1 MTATPAASSRVSPED
16 RAYLSSVQVIKE
28 LLGHLSRGDLET
40 AVKLYCRCQEDIG
53 YQLIAKAPRDK
64 KLMQNLAKLL
74 FAAKDFEKAAQVC
87 EAMAEYQKAAELYA
101 RCDLYDH
108 AADLYARLENWE
120 MAASMFEKYGDY
132 NRAAEYYGKVN
143 NYERAAICF
152 EKAVNHFLAGKYYFQ
167 LKKYQKS
174 MELLQKISSVDDNY
188 LEAAMM
194 IGNILASNGY
204 LDLAVQKYQNVAQ
217 TVSLAQ
223 GTLGVFYNLGLLLE
237 RQKKFSEARKV
248 WNEIR
253 GVDPAYRDVAPRL
266 AAVEAELA
274 KGVEVVDAGGA
285 EAEALEEVE
294 ELEPMEEV
302 EEVVAMPVRPAAAA
316 APPKAQIVSVM
327 EGFEFLKSTSLFESL
342 SLAEMKAFWNI
353 CANLQLKAGE
363 ILIEQDQPGRA
374 LYILKKGA
382 LMVQRVEG
390 DKVKDLVE
398 LKPGAHVGEMSLV
411 DNAPTSARVK
421 TQEDSELFQITREKF
436 EELLN
441 QNDKIAIKLYQVFI
455 NTLCQRLRQTTAELS
470 ALKKA
475 PA

>member
-1 MTATPAASSRVSPED
+1 MTAPFAASGRAPGEE
-16 RAYLSSVQVIKE
+16 RAYLSSTQVIKE
-28 LLGHLSRGDLET
+28 LLGRLGQGDLET
-40 AVKLYCRCQEDIG
+40 AVKLYSRCQEDIG

-64 KLMQNLAKLL
+64 KLMQNLAKML

-87 EAMAEYQKAAELYA
+87 ETMAEFKKAAELYA

-108 AADLYARLENWE
+108 AADLYAKLEDWE
-120 MAASMFEKYGDY
+120 MAAQMFEKYGDH
-132 NRAAEYYGKVN
+132 NRAAEFYGKVN
-143 NYERAAICF
+143 NFERAAICF

-174 MELLQKISSVDDNY
+174 MELLQKISSADDSY
-188 LEAAMM
+188 LEASMM

-217 TVSLAQ
+217 TVGLSP
-223 GTLGVFYNLGLLLE
+223 GTLGVFYNLVLLLE
-237 RQKKFSEARKV
+237 RQKKFAEAKKV
-248 WNEIR
+248 LEEIR
-253 GVDPAYRDVAPRL
+253 SVDPAYRDAAQRL
-266 AAVEAELA
+266 AAVEAEIA
-274 KGVEVVDAGGA
+274 KGVEVVDAGATGA
-285 EAEALEEVE
+285 E
-294 ELEPMEEV
+294 ELEEIQELEPVEEV
-302 EEVVAMPVRPAAAA
+302 EEVVAMPARPAAAA
-316 APPKAQIVSVM
+316 PPPKAQIVSVM
-327 EGFEFLKSTSLFESL
+327 EGFEFLKSTPLFESL
-342 SLAEMKAFWNI
+342 SLTEMKSFWNI

-363 ILIEQDQPGRA
+363 ILIEQDQPGQA

-382 LMVQRVEG
+382 LLVQRVEG

-398 LKPGAHVGEMSLV
+398 LKPGSHVGEMSLV

-421 TQEDSELFQITREKF
+421 TKEDSELFQITRGKF
-436 EELLN
+436 EELLS